1 MKRKIEKIIKQ
12 IKFDEKGLIPVIVQ
26 DEKGE
31 VLMCA
36 YMNEEAIEK
45 TIQTGKMHYYSRS
58 RKKLWLKGENSGHF
72 QIVKEFYIDCDN
84 DTLLFKVKQ
93 QDAACHEGYY
103 SCFFRKFDR
112 DVFKIVKKKVFEP
125 EKVYKK

>member
-1 MKRKIEKIIKQ
+1 
-12 IKFDEKGLIPVIVQ
+12 DEKGLIPVIVQ

-58 RKKLWLKGENSGHF
+58 RKKLWMKGETSGHF
-72 QIVKEFYIDCDN
+72 QIVKELYIDCDN
-84 DTLLFKVKQ
+84 DTLLFKVEQ
-93 QDAACHEGYY
+93 EGGACHEGYY
-103 SCFFRKFDR
+103 SCFFRKFDGEG
-112 DVFKIVKKKVFEP
+112 FKIVKEKIFEP

>member
-1 MKRKIEKIIKQ
+1 MEEKAKEIISQ

-58 RKKLWLKGENSGHF
+58 RRKLWMKGETSGHF
-72 QIVKEFYIDCDN
+72 QIVKELYIDCDN
-84 DTLLFKVKQ
+84 DTLLFKVEQ
-93 QDAACHEGYY
+93 EGGACHEGYY
-103 SCFFRKFDR
+103 SCFFRKFDGEG
-112 DVFKIVKKKVFEP
+112 FKIVKEKIFEP